1 MTIYS
6 SYHRRSSRGS
16 IPRAGGLDGGIIYGS
31 YTKTS
36 TGAIDAASSTGG
48 GSSKRRRK
56 MAFAAVYGCLGLLAV
71 YTNVLDF
78 QVPTTF
84 KELRRQLS
92 RALSRTECISN
103 IYMEVEEYNNLPHIP
118 TTTEGYLPS
127 YIKLCYEWMRRE
139 AYPGTQYTAL
149 KVLENKDICVDY
161 TAPHYAMLEIIASQI
176 LGTAITN
183 LGMSISYDHMCADH
197 RASDEALVGFDWT
210 TLQMVYQEASMGV
223 NAEAMC
229 K

>member
-6 SYHRRSSRGS
+6 SYHRRSRGS
-16 IPRAGGLDGGIIYGS
+16 IPGAGGLDGGIIYGS
-31 YTKTS
+31 FTKTS

-48 GSSKRRRK
+48 GSKRRRK

-78 QVPTTF
+78 RVPTSFT
-84 KELRRQLS
+84 ELRRQLS
-92 RALSRTECISN
+92 SHLGTDCVSN
-103 IYMEVEEYNNLPHIP
+103 IYMTKEEYNNLPHIP
-118 TTTEGYLPS
+118 EMTESYLPS

-139 AYPGTQYTAL
+139 AYTGTSYTAL
-149 KVLENKDICVDY
+149 KVLENKEICVDY

-176 LGTAITN
+176 LGTAISN
-183 LGMSISYDHMCADH
+183 LGMSISYDHMCADF
-197 RASDEALVGFDWT
+197 RAYDEALVGFDWT

-229 K
+229 E